1 MQFSPGECARE
12 VLEVVPLVMRG
23 IRAELRKHR
32 GGDISVPQFRTLL
45 FLRRHEDASLSE
57 VAEHIGLT
65 LPSMSSMVDGLVTR
79 GLATRE
85 THPSDRRRMTL
96 RLTAHGRATLRS
108 ALEATEAYLRKLFRT
123 LPSTERGT
131 VVQAMQTLRP
141 IFSQA
146 RTLETEAES

>member
-1 MQFSPGECARE
+1 MQFSSRECARE

-45 FLRRHEDASLSE
+45 FLNRHEDASLSE

-96 RLTAHGRATLRS
+96 RLTAHGHATLRS
-108 ALEATEAYLRKLFRT
+108 ALETTETYLRELFRT
-123 LPSTERGT
+123 LPLTERGT